1 MQEQKKLN
9 RRRFLQ
15 LTGVTAG
22 ALAVAACA
30 APSAPSAP
38 AEGGAEA
45 PAADGLTLRY
55 RSWHSPAASQGDTAW
70 YDWLTENYTDATIEY
85 EFVPFGAEYIQKVLA
100 DSAAGTPPDLLHSS
114 IVWAREFYDRGVL
127 LDLDDYIS
135 DVPDLAADQFYGEAT
150 SAYRSKDGKFYG
162 VPWEGPDSS
171 IIAIN
176 STLFAEAGYDPQ
188 GADIETWDDFVAAAQ
203 ALTKREGDEITQA
216 GYLAQSNRSIET
228 FNSWLVSNGGAMSD
242 DSFSAATFNNEQGL
256 QVLQLQL
263 ALLNE
268 HKVSFPISPDRQDQQ
283 LFVQGK
289 AAMIHAGTWSTTTLD
304 DQKPEGFEYWYMI
317 LPQGPGGQGKAGT
330 TWSNM
335 FVLPKATANPDAA
348 WALMEYCTT
357 PPVVLTRFE
366 LSTRT
371 TPHKAIFE
379 TETWNEVL
387 QRAPQRA
394 ATIPA
399 AEAGGVYPFFPF
411 FTEANDAIGI
421 ELEQVMTGSK
431 DPQEALNEAERKVN
445 EVIARR
451 TTSA

>member
-30 APSAPSAP
+30 VPGAPSAP

-100 DSAAGTPPDLLHSS
+100 DSAAETPPDLLHSS

-135 DVPDLAADQFYGEAT
+135 DVPELAEDQFYGEAT

-176 STLFAEAGYDPQ
+176 STLFEEAGYDPQ
-188 GADIETWDDFVAAAQ
+188 GADIKTWDDFVAAAQ
-203 ALTKREGDEITQA
+203 ALTKRDGDEITQA

-242 DSFSAATFNNEQGL
+242 ESFSAATFNNEQGL

-317 LPQGPGGQGKAGT
+317 FPQGPGGQGKAGT

-348 WALMEYCTT
+348 WALMKYCTT

-379 TETWNEVL
+379 TDTWNEVL

-394 ATIPA
+394 VTIPA
-399 AEAGGVYPFFPF
+399 AEAGGIYPFFPF
-411 FTEANDAIGI
+411 YTEANDAIGI
-421 ELEQVMTGSK
+421 ELEQVMTGGK

-451 TTSA
+451 TSA